1 MTLLQQ
7 LSCSVSS
14 IKKRCHNRFMN
25 EEVKKAEEYITIEDF
40 KKINAKIGKVLVAEA
55 VPDSDKLIRF
65 ELDFGEEQPRQILSA
80 IREWYPEPEK
90 LIGKMMLFVINLA
103 PRKIRGFESNGMLMA
118 VDGIDGAPV
127 FLVAE
132 KEVSAGTTVR

>member
-1 MTLLQQ
+1 M
-7 LSCSVSS
+7 
-14 IKKRCHNRFMN
+14 
-25 EEVKKAEEYITIEDF
+25 EEQTNTEEYISIEDF
-40 KKINAKIGKVLVAEA
+40 KKIKAQIGKVLVAEA

-65 ELDFGEEQPRQILSA
+65 ELDFGEAQPRQILSA

-90 LIGKMMLFVINLA
+90 LIGKQMLFVVNLA
-103 PRKIRGFESNGMLMA
+103 PRKIRGLESNGMLMA

-132 KEVSAGTTVR
+132 SPVSPGTTVR